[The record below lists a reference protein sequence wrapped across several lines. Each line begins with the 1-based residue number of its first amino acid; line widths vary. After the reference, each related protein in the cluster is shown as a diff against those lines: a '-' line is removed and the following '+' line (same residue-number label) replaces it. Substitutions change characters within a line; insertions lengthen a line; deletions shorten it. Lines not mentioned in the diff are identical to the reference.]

1 MEKKKIKQLLGEI
14 FRFLLIGGFATIVDY
29 AMFYLFNL
37 VILSQVKEELNLIIS
52 TFIGFASG
60 LIINWIFSAK
70 FVYRYNK
77 KTTNKQFI
85 LYVLICIFG
94 FVITEAGILL
104 ASPLYDTLYVKILVE
119 FDFWKL
125 FFKCLMTVIVLIINY
140 LGRKFLIFKKDKNE
154 NEQSI

>member
-14 FRFLLIGGFATIVDY
+14 FRFLLIGGFATLVDY

-37 VILSQVKEELNLIIS
+37 LILSSVKDEINLIIS
-52 TFIGFASG
+52 TFIGFVAG
-60 LIINWIFSAK
+60 LIINWIFSVR

-77 KTTNKQFI
+77 KTTKKQFI
-85 LYVLICIFG
+85 LYVLICVLG
-94 FVITEAGILL
+94 LLVTEVGIYL
-104 ASPLYDTLYVKILVE
+104 AKPLYETLYVKIIVE

-125 FFKCLMTVIVLIINY
+125 FFKCLMTLIVLVLNY

-154 NEQSI
+154 NEQSV